1 MSYGSVPCKERGI
14 GMNTTREC
22 VKVVGELTIALS
34 TTVDTAEQLQKKVF
48 RTLFLTDAFTP
59 QECKDLSKLVADLWL
74 IHDRN
79 AEEVFDYIVPYITGY
94 MTAKKVWKVDSYE

>member
-1 MSYGSVPCKERGI
+1 MDMSYGSVPCKERGI

-48 RTLFLTDAFTP
+48 STLFLTDAFTP
-59 QECKDLSKLVADLWL
+59 QECKDLSTLVADLWR
-74 IHDRN
+74 IHDRHT
-79 AEEVFDYIVPYITGY
+79 EEVCDYIVTSIPGDIT
-94 MTAKKVWKVDSYE
+94 AQKV